1 MKKKLPLII
10 DIILG
15 IILICVSYFIMDTDY
30 YSTFFFALGLSL
42 VFASCIQL
50 FKIFYY
56 EMPQNKEKLENI
68 NKENR
73 INSMDERKIFLR
85 MKAGSFVYQIMT
97 FVLLL
102 TAFVLALFH
111 AEVWIIAGIFGLFL
125 LQTVLGV
132 VFYKHFE
139 KKF

>member
-10 DIILG
+10 EIILG
-15 IILICVSYFIMDTDY
+15 IILICVGSFIMDTDY
-30 YSTFFFALGLSL
+30 YANLFFAMGFGLI
-42 VFASCIQL
+42 FASCVWL
-50 FKIFYY
+50 VKIFYY
-56 EMPQNKEKLENI
+56 EMPQNKEKFENI

-73 INSMDERKIFLR
+73 INSMDERKIYLR
-85 MKAGSFVYQIMT
+85 MKAGSFAYQIMT

-102 TAFVLALFH
+102 AAFLLALIH
-111 AEVWIIAGIFGLFL
+111 AEVWIIAVIFGLFL

-139 KKF
+139 KRF

>member
-10 DIILG
+10 EIILG

-30 YSTFFFALGLSL
+30 YSAFFFALGFSL

-85 MKAGSFVYQIMT
+85 MKAGSLVYQLMT
-97 FVLLL
+97 FVYLFV
-102 TAFVLALFH
+102 AFVLALLH
-111 AEVWIIAGIFGLFL
+111 IEAWIIGIIFGLFL
-125 LQTVLGV
+125 LQTFLGIIL
-132 VFYKHFE
+132 YKHFE
-139 KKF
+139 KHF